1 MRGQRRT
8 SILASP
14 VLVGAVTILIVAV
27 AVILAVNANQ
37 GLPFVPTYDVK
48 AELPGGANL
57 VVGNEV
63 RVGGA
68 HMGFVEE
75 IEPTVDPDTGRTIA
89 IIHMKLD
96 SEIKPIPKSTVV
108 RVRPRSVLGLKYV
121 ALEIPEEKPTGDEV
135 LRDGETLPMRQEEPP
150 VEFDEFLSVNTPE
163 HRENQQ
169 RVLTGAGNVFTGR
182 GPAINEAIHNFVPF
196 FVHLTPVMEALSDPD
211 TRLNQLFRQLGRTAN
226 QIARVAP
233 AWAQL
238 FGNIATTNEALG
250 RHEEQLRQMIER
262 GPRDLEEGIRSFPI
276 QRDFNVQQEELFV
289 ELAPTARELR
299 RSLPG
304 VSDAFETGTP
314 VQRRS
319 PRLFRNNEKFLVA
332 LEDLVENP
340 DTLLALKDLTTL
352 VKLAAPLIEYAA
364 PYQTVCNYFTYFWT
378 FNSDHISEPVR
389 NGTIQRVLLKN
400 DNRTQ
405 DDRFSSTQ
413 ADIFA
418 DVDSGPGSSRTDG
431 GNAKGA
437 KDVEGNP
444 EVRLQRQAYF
454 PAIDA
459 QGNADCQGGQG
470 GYPEG
475 PLVEGNR
482 YGTDEKGGRKVIL
495 DPDLPGNRGPTL
507 TGVPRLQDV
516 P

>member
-1 MRGQRRT
+1 MRTGRRT

-14 VLVGAVTILIVAV
+14 VLVGAVTLLIVVIAV
-27 AVILAVNANQ
+27 MLAVNANQ

-57 VVGNEV
+57 VIGNEV

-68 HMGFVEE
+68 HMGF
-75 IEPTVDPDTGRTIA
+75 IEDIKPAVDPETGRTIA
-89 IIHMKLD
+89 VIHMKLD
-96 SEIKPIPKSTVV
+96 KELDPIPKSTVV

-121 ALEIPEEKPTGDEV
+121 ALEIPEEKPPPDQA
-135 LRDGETLPMRQEEPP
+135 LKQGETLPMRQDEPP
-150 VEFDEFLSVNTPE
+150 VEFDEFLSVNTPS

-182 GPAINEAIHNFVPF
+182 GPSINEAIHNFVPF
-196 FVHLTPVMEALSDPD
+196 FVHLTPVMTALSDPD
-211 TRLNQLFRQLGRTAN
+211 TRLNQLFRQLGRTAD

-250 RHEEQLRQMIER
+250 RNEERLRQMIER
-262 GPRDLEEGIRSFPI
+262 GPPDLEEGIRSFPI
-276 QRDFNVQQEELFV
+276 QRVFNVDQERLFIELT
-289 ELAPTARELR
+289 PTAREFR
-299 RSLPG
+299 RSLPA
-304 VSDAFETGTP
+304 VSDALDVGEP

-319 PRLFRNNEKFLVA
+319 PKLFRNNEKFLVA

-352 VKLAAPLIEYAA
+352 VKLAAPLVEFAG
-364 PYQTVCNYFTYFWT
+364 PYQSVCNYFTYFWT

-389 NGTIQRVLLKN
+389 NGTIQRVLLKS

-405 DDRFSSTQ
+405 DDRFSTTT

-418 DVDSGPGSSRTDG
+418 DVEGP
-431 GNAKGA
+431 NAKGA
-437 KDVEGNP
+437 VDAERQP
-444 EVRLQRQAYF
+444 LTRLQRQAYG

-459 QGNADCQGGQG
+459 QGNADCQGGQA

-482 YGTDEKGGRKVIL
+482 YKTNEKGGRHVIL
-495 DPDLPGNRGPTL
+495 DPDLPGNRGPTN
-507 TGVPRLQDV
+507 TGVPRLQDL

>member
-1 MRGQRRT
+1 MRGRQRT

-37 GLPFVPTYDVK
+37 GLPFVPTYNVK

-57 VVGNEV
+57 VIGNEV
-63 RVGGA
+63 RVGGD
-68 HMGFVEE
+68 HVGFVEK
-75 IEPTVDPDTGRTIA
+75 IDPAVDPETGRTIA

-96 SEIKPIPKSTVV
+96 RDLKPIPKSAVV

-121 ALEIPEEKPTGDEV
+121 ALEIPEEKPPPEEAV
-135 LRDGETLPMRQEEPP
+135 QDGETLPMRQDEPP
-150 VEFDEFLSVNTPE
+150 VEFDEFLSVNTPA

-196 FVHLTPVMEALSDPD
+196 FVHLTPVMEALSDPR

-250 RHEEQLRQMIER
+250 RNEERLRQMIER
-262 GPRDLEEGIRSFPI
+262 GPPDLEEGIRSFPV
-276 QRDFNVQQEELFV
+276 QRVFNVDQERLFI
-289 ELAPTARELR
+289 ELAPTAREFR

-304 VSDAFETGTP
+304 VSDALDTGTP
-314 VQRRS
+314 VLRRS
-319 PRLFRNNEKFLVA
+319 PKLYRNTERFLLA

-352 VKLAAPLIEYAA
+352 VTLAAPLVEFAA
-364 PYQTVCNYFTYFWT
+364 PYITVCNYFTYFWT

-400 DNRTQ
+400 DNSTQ
-405 DDRFSSTQ
+405 DDRFSTTT

-418 DVDSGPGSSRTDG
+418 DVAGP
-431 GNAKGA
+431 NAKGA
-437 KDVEGNP
+437 TNQAGQP
-444 EVRLQRQAYF
+444 LVRLQRQSYG

-482 YGTDEKGGRKVIL
+482 YGPNEIGGRHVIL
-495 DPDLPGNRGPTL
+495 DPDLPGNRGPTF

>member
-1 MRGQRRT
+1 MTRRPRA

-14 VLVGAVTILIVAV
+14 VLVGAVTVLIVV
-27 AVILAVNANQ
+27 IAVILAVNANQ
-37 GLPFVPTYDVK
+37 GLPFVPTYDIK
-48 AELPGGANL
+48 AVLPGGANL

-63 RVGGA
+63 RVGGE
-68 HMGFVEE
+68 HVGFVEK
-75 IEPTVDPDTGRTIA
+75 IDPTVDRKTGRTVA
-89 IIHMKLD
+89 IIHMKID
-96 SEIKPIPKSTVV
+96 KEIEPIPKSAVV

-121 ALEIPEEKPTGDEV
+121 ALEIPEEKPSGDEA
-135 LRDGETLPMRQEEPP
+135 LKQGETLPMRQEEPP
-150 VEFDEFLSVNTPE
+150 VEFDEFLSVNTPS

-196 FVHLTPVMEALSDPD
+196 FVHLTPVMEALSDPS

-233 AWAQL
+233 AYAEL

-250 RHEEQLRQMIER
+250 RHEEKLRQMIER
-262 GPRDLEEGIRSFPI
+262 GPPDLEEGIRSFPV
-276 QRDFNVQQEELFV
+276 QRDFNEDQEELFI
-289 ELAPTARELR
+289 ELAPTAREFR

-304 VSDAFETGTP
+304 VVDAFDTGEP
-314 VQRRS
+314 VLRRS
-319 PRLFRNNEKFLVA
+319 PKLFRNTEKFLVA

-340 DTLLALKDLTTL
+340 DTLLGLKDLTTL
-352 VKLAAPLIEYAA
+352 VKVGAPLLEYVA
-364 PYQTVCNYFTYFWT
+364 PYQTVCNYFNYFWT

-389 NGTIQRVLLKN
+389 NGTIQRVILKS

-405 DDRFSSTQ
+405 DDRFSTTT
-413 ADIFA
+413 ADIFG
-418 DVDSGPGSSRTDG
+418 DVEQE
-431 GNAKGA
+431 NAKGA
-437 KDVEGNP
+437 KDVEGQP
-444 EVRLQRQAYF
+444 LVRLSRQSYF

-482 YGTDEKGGRKVIL
+482 YRPNEKGGRHVLL

-507 TGVPRLQDV
+507 TGVARLQDV